1 MGHRKHLLNVQYRMH
16 PSISLFPNWE
26 FYSRQILDAP
36 NVKEKSYHRSF
47 LQGDLYGSYSF
58 INIAFG
64 SEDMFDGHSLRN
76 MVEVA
81 AVCDIIARLFKGMF
95 LRKVTSILGLRK
107 GKRREEVNRTPE
119 FELKDWYEI
128 KLHFFYVPLSPIE
141 FKQISNQSTM
151 VD

>member
-16 PSISLFPNWE
+16 PSISLFPNQE
-26 FYSRQILDAP
+26 FYKRQILDAQ

-64 SEDMFDGHSLRN
+64 SEDVNDGHSLRN

-81 AVCDIIARLFKGMF
+81 AVCDIISRLFKGMF
-95 LRKVTSILGLRK
+95 FLYTCMQKIKSSLGLKK
-107 GKRREEVNRTPE
+107 GKKKREHE
-119 FELKDWYEI
+119 
-128 KLHFFYVPLSPIE
+128 
-141 FKQISNQSTM
+141 
-151 VD
+151 